1 MHETWLVEKNS
12 SKATFLETEL
22 RAKTFFWG
30 GVGVECDPGLCQ
42 TNPAGM
48 HANMCL
54 GFVFAGKTRMKIGF
68 SIMFSIFIRVFAGKT
83 KPRHIFACIPAGLV

>member
-1 MHETWLVEKNS
+1 
-12 SKATFLETEL
+12 
-22 RAKTFFWG
+22 
-30 GVGVECDPGLCQ
+30 
-42 TNPAGM
+42 M